1 MAEIFSRW
9 NMFRV
14 GWRGVKLSRKVT
26 HAAVSAQ
33 TQRRYSTDVC
43 EQECSLFGLLF
54 DIDGVLVRGRTPIP
68 AAKQCFRNLVDGD
81 GKYKVPVVF
90 VTNAGNSLRETK
102 AEQLSH
108 LLEVE
113 VSADQVV
120 LSHSPLR
127 VFTQF
132 HDLCVLVSGQGPVLE
147 VAHNVGFKNVVTI
160 DMLREA
166 NPLLDVVD
174 HNRRPKDTIPPSKD
188 LPPIDAVVLFGE
200 PIRWETN
207 LQLITDVL
215 LTNGRPG
222 NPVTSLHYP
231 HIPVLACNMDLLWMA
246 EAKNPRFGH
255 GMFLVCLESIYK
267 KITGCE
273 LKYEALIGKPSVV
286 TYNYAEL
293 LIRKQAEKLGWTRP
307 VQRLYAIGD
316 NPMAD
321 IYGANLYNRYLKA
334 MHRTRAQAQGGSSSQ
349 VPGGLQC
356 EVSDD
361 AKGSGRVMVGG
372 SFDHRLPE
380 GCSSILVCTG
390 VYNRDHQDLPSD
402 PEQTVTE
409 QQIFHGHRDFRF
421 DPSLTQPSF
430 VVHDVR
436 DGVELVFQLEGW
448 SLQ

>member
-1 MAEIFSRW
+1 MAQMFSRL
-9 NMFRV
+9 NMLGI
-14 GWRGVKLSRKVT
+14 GWRGVRFSRKVT
-26 HAAVSAQ
+26 NAAVSAQ
-33 TQRRYSTDVC
+33 TQRRYSTDVD
-43 EQECSLFGLLF
+43 EQNRHLFGLLF

-90 VTNAGNSLRETK
+90 VTNAGNALRQTK

-113 VSADQVV
+113 VSPEQVV

-132 HDLCVLVSGQGPVLE
+132 HDMCVLVSGQGPVVE

-166 NPLLDVVD
+166 YPLLDVVD
-174 HNRRPKDTIPPSKD
+174 HHRRPKDTIPQTKD
-188 LPPIDAVVLFGE
+188 LPHIDAVILFGE

-207 LQLITDVL
+207 LQLIVDVL

-293 LIRKQAEKLGWTRP
+293 LIREQAEKLGWTRP

-334 MHRTRAQAQGGSSSQ
+334 MNRSRTPQVQAQGG
-349 VPGGLQC
+349 
-356 EVSDD
+356 VSGQMAADLHCDD
-361 AKGSGRVMVGG
+361 AKCSGQVMVGG
-372 SFDHRLPE
+372 SFEHCLPE
-380 GCSSILVCTG
+380 ACSSILVCTG
-390 VYNRDHQDLPSD
+390 VYNRDMPTD
-402 PEQTVTE
+402 PQETLTE
-409 QQIFHGHRDFRF
+409 HRIFHGHRDFRF

-430 VVHDVR
+430 IVNDVR

-448 SLQ
+448 PLE

>member
-1 MAEIFSRW
+1 MLSSAGGVMLRI
-9 NMFRV
+9 

-54 DIDGVLVRGRTPIP
+54 DIDGVLMRGRTPIP

-132 HDLCVLVSGQGPVLE
+132 HDLCVLVSGQGPVVE

-160 DMLREA
+160 DMVREA

-174 HNRRPKDTIPPSKD
+174 HNRRPKDMIPPSKD

-293 LIRKQAEKLGWTRP
+293 LIGKQAEKLGWTRP

-349 VPGGLQC
+349 VPGDLQC
-356 EVSDD
+356 EASDD

-372 SFDHRLPE
+372 LFDHRLPE

-430 VVHDVR
+430 MVHDVR